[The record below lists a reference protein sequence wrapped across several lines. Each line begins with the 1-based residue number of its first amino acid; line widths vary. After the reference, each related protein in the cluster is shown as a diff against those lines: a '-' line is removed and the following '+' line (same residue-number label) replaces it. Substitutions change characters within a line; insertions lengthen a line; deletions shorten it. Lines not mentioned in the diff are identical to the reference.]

1 MPLPSAWDTVP
12 VFGAHV
18 QINGE
23 PAQGSITFTA
33 RQRLHSYA
41 DEIAILP
48 GPITAFLGQ
57 DGRFEIALPTTDDP
71 DITPSGWAWEVTEQ
85 FGPEDRPTYQRT
97 YIMLAPAGD
106 PIDLTNIEPA
116 VPPEE
121 APVVPWTSVAG
132 KTPNAEGNIVL
143 SFGDLV
149 GTVPTEAIPAI
160 ALTDVHTVD
169 SEAAML
175 ALDAQR
181 GDMAIRLDE
190 SQSYVLAADDSTQ
203 AASWVRLATPPDV
216 VSSVAGRTGHV
227 MLTKAD
233 VGLDQVDNTSDLA
246 KPVSAATQDALDAK
260 VPTTRTVATGTG
272 LTGGGDLAADRTL
285 SVAFGTTAGTV
296 AAGDDPRFAGGEA
309 IQDQVDDHADTL
321 AQHAA
326 ALGAPGY
333 GTVRHSTTRPFG
345 LDAQHAAFPG
355 AARLPDGSLYLVW
368 RQGSNHWTNRDGSL
382 LASRSRDLG
391 RTWTQPVTIVPYAGD
406 GVDYRDPSVSVSR
419 DGTRMYLTYFK
430 GTSAVAAAGAFLR
443 VSTDQGQTWGP
454 EVRMDTLPYAAI
466 CAPLVELGTGDLLG
480 FLYGHSGSET
490 QDSVWLVRSSD
501 QGQTWQAPVRLV
513 NGVTDARNYQEPWA
527 VQRGDQLV
535 VLFRWGSGDGIGTI
549 AATNAAATTWGTP
562 GRRFGGS
569 GRPSAVWLSTGTMVV
584 TYRAST
590 GGALVYRASRDGGVS
605 WDAERL
611 LSRPPTGGMMTYAS
625 PIETFTGEAFCPYT
639 EEDSAG
645 VVSRLY
651 LSYLSEGGSYTPL
664 GPTPD
669 TRLAVPTRVDDV
681 LYATEFNQ
689 PDGPPPPEWTVFSG
703 SPAIRGGRLVSGTQD
718 TTPERLVVDVGT
730 ADATVE
736 AHLAFTGGSTTQI
749 GYGLILRYVDPG
761 NFLMVAAEVATGT
774 GVDLHPTQL
783 NVYRNY
789 QGTLYRRYSS
799 TWNTAFTEPTV
810 TLGTAPNP
818 ALYSTSYNRLKA
830 EMRGRVIIF
839 YINDVM
845 VHWMNNSTD
854 ATTPLGTATRHGIVL
869 NAPVG
874 QQQYCRRFTM
884 IG

>member
-190 SQSYVLAADDSTQ
+190 SQSYVLAADDPTQ

-355 AARLPDGSLYLVW
+355 APARRIAVPGVASGVQPLDQPRWVVARLPK
-368 RQGSNHWTNRDGSL
+368 
-382 LASRSRDLG
+382 
-391 RTWTQPVTIVPYAGD
+391 P
-406 GVDYRDPSVSVSR
+406 
-419 DGTRMYLTYFK
+419 
-430 GTSAVAAAGAFLR
+430 
-443 VSTDQGQTWGP
+443 
-454 EVRMDTLPYAAI
+454 
-466 CAPLVELGTGDLLG
+466 
-480 FLYGHSGSET
+480 
-490 QDSVWLVRSSD
+490 
-501 QGQTWQAPVRLV
+501 
-513 NGVTDARNYQEPWA
+513 
-527 VQRGDQLV
+527 
-535 VLFRWGSGDGIGTI
+535 
-549 AATNAAATTWGTP
+549 
-562 GRRFGGS
+562 
-569 GRPSAVWLSTGTMVV
+569 RP
-584 TYRAST
+584 
-590 GGALVYRASRDGGVS
+590 
-605 WDAERL
+605 
-611 LSRPPTGGMMTYAS
+611 RPHL
-625 PIETFTGEAFCPYT
+625 
-639 EEDSAG
+639 DSAG
-645 VVSRLY
+645 HDRAVCGRRRGLPR
-651 LSYLSEGGSYTPL
+651 PL
-664 GPTPD
+664 GVG
-669 TRLAVPTRVDDV
+669 VPRRHPHVSDLLQGHLGRGRCRGV
-681 LYATEFNQ
+681 
-689 PDGPPPPEWTVFSG
+689 
-703 SPAIRGGRLVSGTQD
+703 PACLHRPGT
-718 TTPERLVVDVGT
+718 DVGT
-730 ADATVE
+730 
-736 AHLAFTGGSTTQI
+736 
-749 GYGLILRYVDPG
+749 
-761 NFLMVAAEVATGT
+761 
-774 GVDLHPTQL
+774 
-783 NVYRNY
+783 
-789 QGTLYRRYSS
+789 
-799 TWNTAFTEPTV
+799 
-810 TLGTAPNP
+810 
-818 ALYSTSYNRLKA
+818 
-830 EMRGRVIIF
+830 
-839 YINDVM
+839 
-845 VHWMNNSTD
+845 
-854 ATTPLGTATRHGIVL
+854 
-869 NAPVG
+869 
-874 QQQYCRRFTM
+874 
-884 IG
+884 